1 MISFDSIFIQ
11 FAMLFIKDRHLY
23 FFKMKKTIYIN
34 EDSRNGL
41 MSKLLTEALS
51 PDREK
56 VLIVKQYLDSNFAR
70 VETDDIDANGYPV
83 KIKSVNM
90 LSGNK
95 QPLKPMQVSELLL
108 LLDDKFNNMIKD
120 DADRKAFLK
129 QVITD
134 WYNGNIDKNG
144 ILTVNFLK

>member
-1 MISFDSIFIQ
+1 
-11 FAMLFIKDRHLY
+11 
-23 FFKMKKTIYIN
+23 MKKTIYIK
-34 EDSRNGL
+34 EDTRNDL
-41 MSKLLTEALS
+41 MSNLLTEALS

-56 VLIVKQYLDSNFAR
+56 VLIVKKYLDDNFAR
-70 VETDDIDANGYPV
+70 VETDDIDSNGYPV
-83 KIKSVNM
+83 KVKSVNM
-90 LSGNK
+90 LSADK

-108 LLDDKFNNMIKD
+108 LLDDKFIKMIKD

-144 ILTVNFLK
+144 ILSVNFLK